1 MTLYRLLTVMAVSV
15 FYTGM
20 SVAAG
25 QSKLEP
31 LYAVSLFE
39 KKLEFAVKSTGCS
52 AAEDFKLHMRS
63 ADDQLIL
70 AIERIKVDRCR
81 RMPKVISLT
90 KAVDFSNI
98 DSNLDIMIGNP
109 FKIKFK

>member
-1 MTLYRLLTVMAVSV
+1 MVVSV
-15 FYTGM
+15 FFTSM
-20 SVAAG
+20 SVASG

-31 LYAVSLFE
+31 LYTVSLSE

-52 AAEDFKLHMRS
+52 AAEDFKVHMRS
-63 ADDQLIL
+63 ADEQLIL
-70 AIERIKVDRCR
+70 TIERIKVDRCR
-81 RMPKVISLT
+81 RMPKVISLS

-109 FKIKFK
+109 FKIKSK